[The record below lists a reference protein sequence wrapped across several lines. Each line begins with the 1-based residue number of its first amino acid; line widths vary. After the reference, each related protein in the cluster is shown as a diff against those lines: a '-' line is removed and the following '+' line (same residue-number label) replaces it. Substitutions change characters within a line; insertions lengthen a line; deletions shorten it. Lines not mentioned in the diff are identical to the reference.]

1 MDIVVVEDEIRTRN
15 GIIRLISK
23 ISNKYNVIGE
33 ASNGMDGMKVIE
45 KTNPQLVIVD
55 IKMPQLNG
63 LDMLQE
69 LKKKKKNILFKSI
82 VLTGFAEFE
91 FAKEAISLGVF
102 EYLLKPITVEDLQKA
117 LERVEMEILRE
128 KEISVPIKK
137 SDEGKVISLII
148 SKVLSIIK
156 ERYAEQISLEAV
168 ASSLHVTPEY
178 LSSLFYKEVG
188 KNYITYLKEFRV
200 NKAKELMISTE
211 LKIYEIA
218 ERVGYSDPKYFCRVF
233 KSVTGLPTGK
243 FITMYK

>member
-33 ASNGMDGMKVIE
+33 ASNGIDGIKVIE

-69 LKKKKKNILFKSI
+69 LKKRNILFKSI

-117 LERVEMEILRE
+117 LERVEMEILKD
-128 KEISVPIKK
+128 KEVAVPIKK